1 MAADVS
7 KCRFFPTAHLLDRM
21 RERGIT
27 TSEVDEAVYR
37 GSRVWTDGDKKFQ
50 AIAGSCVV
58 VVAFRKCHLTG
69 VTTWVA

>member
-1 MAADVS
+1 
-7 KCRFFPTAHLLDRM
+7 M